1 MLDQLV
7 MGYASQMSG
16 QKAAFVTLNHIQT
29 IDCNMRRA
37 KAACG
42 HPVRHGQRGRR
53 CRLTLGLVTA
63 RSSIAHRG
71 KPRLPGG
78 SWEVTSLDVGLVALH
93 QAQRYAVPL

>member
-42 HPVRHGQRGRR
+42 HPVRHGWRR
-53 CRLTLGLVTA
+53 QALLPDPGPCHSQIIYCTSRQAKAAWWILG
-63 RSSIAHRG
+63 SNES
-71 KPRLPGG
+71 
-78 SWEVTSLDVGLVALH
+78 
-93 QAQRYAVPL
+93 

>member
-29 IDCNMRRA
+29 IDCKAWRA
-37 KAACG
+37 WAAYWR
-42 HPVRHGQRGRR
+42 VNIA
-53 CRLTLGLVTA
+53 RL
-63 RSSIAHRG
+63 SIADRG
-71 KPRLPGG
+71 KPKLPGG

-93 QAQRYAVPL
+93 QAQRYTVLR